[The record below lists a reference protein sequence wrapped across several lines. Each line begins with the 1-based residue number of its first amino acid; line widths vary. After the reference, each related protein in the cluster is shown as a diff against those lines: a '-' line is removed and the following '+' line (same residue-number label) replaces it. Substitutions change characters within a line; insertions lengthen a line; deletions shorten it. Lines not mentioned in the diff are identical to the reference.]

1 MPILWLS
8 SSRARAPTHPNVCRE
23 HTGWLGGSGT
33 LGAGELTQ
41 CRCPRLTAG
50 WGGDGE
56 PPGPGSKAPRQAQG
70 SRLGVGRTGQPEV
83 GGARGSWGRP
93 WRGSQVSRP
102 VRGARGPEP
111 WFKFISSFLDS
122 GPLSA
127 LPGVAFAVELAGAV
141 GNSDVRPLLSAR
153 SGSGG
158 PDASRELGAPPAGS
172 QVRARTRSRPARGLS
187 TTRICTRTHWHP
199 WRLGGDRSCGQG
211 PEHRVTPAGRPGAP
225 EPPPGAPALTLAGSF
240 PPVTSPSR
248 LHCFA
253 SHGSILENS
262 NSFHPFPHF
271 SINFS
276 WDLKYGKT

>member
-1 MPILWLS
+1 MQVPPTRQLAGAATGSLPGQA
-8 SSRARAPTHPNVCRE
+8 ARR
-23 HTGWLGGSGT
+23 
-33 LGAGELTQ
+33 
-41 CRCPRLTAG
+41 
-50 WGGDGE
+50 
-56 PPGPGSKAPRQAQG
+56 PRQAQG
-70 SRLGVGRTGQPEV
+70 PRLGVGRTGQLEV

-102 VRGARGPEP
+102 IRGARGHEP

-127 LPGVAFAVELAGAV
+127 QPGVAFAVEVAGAV
-141 GNSDVRPLLSAR
+141 GNSDVRSASER
-153 SGSGG
+153 TFSSSGG

-172 QVRARTRSRPARGLS
+172 QVRARVRSRPARGLY

-225 EPPPGAPALTLAGSF
+225 EPPPGAAPPPGAPALTLAGFF

-253 SHGSILENS
+253 SHGRILENS

-271 SINFS
+271 SINLS